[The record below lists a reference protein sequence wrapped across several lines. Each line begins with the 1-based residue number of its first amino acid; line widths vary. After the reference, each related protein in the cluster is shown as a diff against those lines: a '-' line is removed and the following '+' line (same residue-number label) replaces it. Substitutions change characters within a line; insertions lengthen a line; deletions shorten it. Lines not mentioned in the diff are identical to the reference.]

1 MKTATSS
8 AETTSLAEPSVR
20 RVVEDLR
27 RRLEGL
33 RSLPA
38 TAGPRLQTGIRE
50 IDEELLGGGIPPASL
65 VEWLA
70 ERPGSGAEEMALRL
84 AAAACRR
91 GGMAVIVDDTGTFY
105 PPAAFQR
112 GLDPERT
119 VLLRPASPRDA
130 VWAVHQCLADESVAV
145 VLAALPRLDDVV
157 PRRLQ
162 LAVERGGGL
171 GLLLRPA
178 AAKAGPCWAAARLL
192 VEPLPWPHRDDTLA
206 EVRRLRIHLLSAR
219 GMIPGRSVEILVH
232 EPTNPLPDDRR
243 LAERLHA
250 GAALRP
256 LPPRVPGRCK
266 AIPSRCIG

>member
-1 MKTATSS
+1 MTSRIIDDLAMKTATPS
-8 AETTSLAEPSVR
+8 AEIPSLAEHSVG

-38 TAGPRLQTGIRE
+38 AAGPRLQTGIRE

-70 ERPGSGAEEMALRL
+70 ERPGSGAEETALRL

-91 GGMAVIVDDTGTFY
+91 GGMAVIVDDTGTFH
-105 PPAAFQR
+105 PPAAFRR
-112 GLDPERT
+112 GLDPART
-119 VLLRPASPRDA
+119 ILLRPASQRDA

-145 VLAALPRLDDVV
+145 VLAAFPRLNDVV
-157 PRRLQ
+157 PRRFQ

-178 AAKAGPCWAAARLL
+178 AAKADPCWAAVRLL
-192 VEPLPWPHRDDTLA
+192 VEPLPWPRLGDTLA
-206 EVRRLRIHLLSAR
+206 EARRLRIHLLAAR

-232 EPTNPLPDDRR
+232 EPTYPLPEDRR
-243 LAERLHA
+243 PAERLNPS
-250 GAALRP
+250 AALRP
-256 LPPRVPGRCK
+256 LRRKVPG
-266 AIPSRCIG
+266 